1 MRTLLV
7 VAVLAGILAG
17 PVFYQGFIY
26 SRFHELLAQ
35 TNVSAADYRFE
46 EITKTIEDFKN
57 QRWYWPIKK
66 YPKIDFLEIDRQL
79 AYQEANAR
87 IELGQ
92 FDVAY
97 ALLEKSARSET
108 ANLAG
113 HSLYNQGNIRLYEGN
128 IPLAEKRWQES
139 LQKMGQDFDA
149 HVNLEL
155 LQKNKAK
162 AVAAATATS
171 AILSYRR
178 AKDYTPP
185 LRSSAKRDGPIKP

>member
-1 MRTLLV
+1 MRSLLV
-7 VAVLAGILAG
+7 VAVLASVLAG
-17 PVFYQGFIY
+17 LTFYQGFVY
-26 SRFHELLAQ
+26 SRFHELLIQ
-35 TNVSAADYRFE
+35 TDNSTATYKFE
-46 EITKTIEDFKN
+46 EITKTIENFKS
-57 QRWYWPIKK
+57 QRWYRPIEK
-66 YPKIDFLEIDRQL
+66 YPKIDFLGIDKQL

-92 FDVAY
+92 LDEAY

-113 HSLYNQGNIRLYEGN
+113 YSLYNQGNIRLYEGN

-139 LQKMGQDFDA
+139 LQKTGQDFDA

-162 AVAAATATS
+162 AAAAATVTS
-171 AILSYRR
+171 AILSHRR
-178 AKDYTPP
+178 TEDYSPP
-185 LRSSAKRDGPIKP
+185 LRNLTKRDGPIKP